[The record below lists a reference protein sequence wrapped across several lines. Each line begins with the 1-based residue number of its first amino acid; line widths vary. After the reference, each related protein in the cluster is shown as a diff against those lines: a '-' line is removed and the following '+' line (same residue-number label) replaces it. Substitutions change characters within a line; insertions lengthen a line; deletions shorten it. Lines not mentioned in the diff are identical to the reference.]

1 VKSNT
6 YAPLLNVM
14 MNTARLAI
22 FVKETY
28 VVERKDVITTICV
41 KIKLVSLSKIAIE
54 FIRFSSKRKEE
65 KGVYHLKKVKNM
77 SQILGLTKTREIDS
91 IKERNNRNNN
101 RIFSN
106 NICSSME
113 ICLNTKRN
121 NKWNKF
127 SRKLYLKKDNFANG
141 DCLYGVKKQKE
152 RDNVKSNTYAPL
164 LNVMMN
170 TARLAIFV
178 KET

>member
-1 VKSNT
+1 
-6 YAPLLNVM
+6 
-14 MNTARLAI
+14 
-22 FVKETY
+22 
-28 VVERKDVITTICV
+28 
-41 KIKLVSLSKIAIE
+41 
-54 FIRFSSKRKEE
+54 
-65 KGVYHLKKVKNM
+65 M